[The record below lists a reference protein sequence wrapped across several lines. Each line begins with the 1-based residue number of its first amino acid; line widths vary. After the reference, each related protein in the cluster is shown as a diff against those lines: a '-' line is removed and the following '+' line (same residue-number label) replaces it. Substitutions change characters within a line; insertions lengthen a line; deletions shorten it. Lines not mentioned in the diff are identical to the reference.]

1 MSKIYRFQILQTRR
15 LSYSILSFLSQNSME
30 ATIRPSIGVVR
41 EFMYRPDFFENLCYP
56 GFYIDS
62 TLFPAPTFPVSNVAD
77 DSNRLLL
84 GPFCGKPACQFI
96 NTAPGKARGVCADA
110 FLKRE
115 TLVVPEVDLYPGHIA
130 CDGETKSEIVVPL
143 VHKIGDHVHNYGVL
157 DLDCL
162 AVNGFTE
169 EDRIGLERIVDLIVN
184 ACNW

>member
-1 MSKIYRFQILQTRR
+1 M
-15 LSYSILSFLSQNSME
+15 
-30 ATIRPSIGVVR
+30 
-41 EFMYRPDFFENLCYP
+41 
-56 GFYIDS
+56 
-62 TLFPAPTFPVSNVAD
+62 
-77 DSNRLLL
+77 
-84 GPFCGKPACQFI
+84 
-96 NTAPGKARGVCADA
+96 
-110 FLKRE
+110 
-115 TLVVPEVDLYPGHIA
+115 YPGHIA